1 MGPLSWAP
9 LKSRKLA
16 HMALLGQFLE
26 QPSIRKYICTHMYFL
41 PACNHL
47 SVLDKLLTQCLAV

>member
-1 MGPLSWAP
+1 
-9 LKSRKLA
+9 
-16 HMALLGQFLE
+16 MALLGQFLE
-26 QPSIRKYICTHMYFL
+26 QPSIRKYIYTHMYFL